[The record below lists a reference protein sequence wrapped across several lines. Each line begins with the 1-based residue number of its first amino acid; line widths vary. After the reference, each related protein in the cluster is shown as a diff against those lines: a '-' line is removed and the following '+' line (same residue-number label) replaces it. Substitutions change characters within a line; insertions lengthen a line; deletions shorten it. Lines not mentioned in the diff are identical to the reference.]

1 MKILF
6 FVKNAVIFY
15 GAVSMPQQK
24 AIVKKKKRSKHF
36 MSDMNV
42 ILSCTAFHF
51 HQSVAVVLP

>member
-24 AIVKKKKRSKHF
+24 AIVKKKKEVNTL
-36 MSDMNV
+36 SDMNV